1 MCDTLKHEIKKLIID
16 RLGLEEITIEDIGDD
31 LPLFDTEGL
40 GLDSVDALEL
50 GLAMQKSYH
59 MPLESDTE
67 KLRKHFAS
75 VNALADWVKSTAEV
89 G

>member
-1 MCDTLKHEIKKLIID
+1 MSETLKHDIKKLIID
-16 RLGLEEITIEDIGDD
+16 RLGLEEVAIEDIGDD
-31 LPLFDTEGL
+31 LPLFTENGL

-67 KLRKHFAS
+67 KLREYFAS
-75 VNALADWVKSTAEV
+75 VNTLADWVKSAAEV
-89 G
+89 R